1 MILLDTHALVWW
13 VDNPA
18 QLSEPANQAIE
29 QAMKTKSVYASCF
42 SSWEIAMLVDRG
54 RLHLTLDVRDW
65 LARCERLPFLTFVP
79 VHNSIAIE
87 SVRLP
92 DFPHADPAD
101 RIITATAMSLGA
113 QLVTKDEKLR
123 SYANVQTVW

>member
-1 MILLDTHALVWW
+1 MIVLDTHVLIWW
-13 VDNPA
+13 VDEPA
-18 QLSEPANQAIE
+18 QLSRPAQAAIE
-29 QAMKTKSVYASCF
+29 KAMETKSVYVSCM
-42 SSWEIAMLVDRG
+42 SSWEIALLVERG
-54 RLHLTLDVRDW
+54 RLKLALDVRDW
-65 LARCERLPFLTFVP
+65 LARCEAIPFLSFVP
-79 VHNSIAIE
+79 VNTAIAVE

-123 SYANVQTVW
+123 SYTNLKTVW